1 MKEQREQSGDIIK
14 MVERALAVVDLLKTS
29 KERLGV
35 NEIAKRCDLS
45 PSTAFR
51 ILKTLEAS
59 GWVFQLSDDRYILG
73 EKTSFVT
80 ERNNFYVALSDVA
93 GFVMREYTAKYGQAM
108 NLMVREDAHCTI
120 VQQSRTGKLIE
131 YVPPKH
137 TTLPFYACA
146 GGKILL
152 SEMPVSFVELIINSC
167 EMVPLTK
174 HTITDPD
181 EFWKV
186 LRFTASH
193 GYAFDDRESAESGSC
208 IAVPIRDNEGTII
221 ASLSFTGFVGV
232 DDPNKLLEYL
242 PALQEAAKKISQ
254 TLYRCWNW

>member
-1 MKEQREQSGDIIK
+1 MKEQRVQQGDTIK
-14 MVERALAVVDLLKTS
+14 MVERALAVVDLLKAT

-73 EKTSFVT
+73 EKISFVT
-80 ERNNFYVALSDVA
+80 ERNNFYVALGDVA
-93 GFVMREYTAKYGQAM
+93 GVIMREYTGKYGQAM
-108 NLMVREDAHCTI
+108 NLMIRDGAHCTI
-120 VQQSRTGKLIE
+120 IQQSRTGKLIE
-131 YVPPKH
+131 YVPPMY
-137 TTLPFYACA
+137 TNLPFYACA

-152 SEMPVSFVELIINSC
+152 SELSVGFVEQIISSC
-167 EMVPLTK
+167 EMIPLTR
-174 HTITDPD
+174 HTITDSD

-186 LRFTASH
+186 LRFAASH
-193 GYAFDDRESAESGSC
+193 GYAFDDRESAENGSC

-221 ASLSFTGFVGV
+221 ASLSFSGFVGIEHT
-232 DDPNKLLEYL
+232 DQLLEYL
-242 PALQEAAKKISQ
+242 PALQEASKKISQ
-254 TLYRCWNW
+254 TLYRCWSC